1 MLLKYERSFLK
12 DIQKLQDKKIAKKLQ
27 TLFET
32 FEQEENLQSIPNI
45 KKLKGYDT
53 YYRVKIGSYRLGFSF
68 EDNQIDIIRFLHR
81 KDIYKL
87 FP

>member
-1 MLLKYERSFLK
+1 MLVKYERSSLK
-12 DIQKLQDKKIAKKLQ
+12 DIQKLNDKKIAKKLQ

-32 FEQEENLQSIPNI
+32 FEQEESLQSIPNI

-68 EDNQIDIIRFLHR
+68 EDGQIDIIRFLHR